1 MAAAKMNRVDRVEI
15 DPIKLKREL
24 TKRGLTTGSAS
35 RSMGYS
41 DGYLTNCMGDYM
53 IKVKGGCFVSQV
65 CVRLMYEM
73 FNIRPESILPDPKPE
88 PKKEAPNQNADRV
101 ADMTSQDLYAIVYK
115 AVYEAMKMALKGE

>member
-1 MAAAKMNRVDRVEI
+1 MAAANTNRVEI

-65 CVRLMYEM
+65 CVRLLFEM
-73 FNIRPESILPDPKPE
+73 FNIRPESILPDQKPE
-88 PKKEAPNQNADRV
+88 PKKEDPKPNAGRV
-101 ADMTSQDLYAIVYK
+101 ADMTSQELYALFYK
-115 AVYEAMKMALKGE
+115 AVYEGMKMALKGE